1 MLKRKRVRIKN
12 DCLKL
17 DIQLFADGEIKFKV
31 DLDSTKAESGVSKL
45 KASSVAVGNLLSSGI
60 QQGTQALVN
69 LGKQA
74 LSSAADLEQNI
85 GGVETLFKDSANTVI
100 ENANNAFK
108 TAGMSAN
115 EYMST
120 VTSFSASLLQGL
132 GGDTAKAA
140 QIADTAIIDMSDNAN
155 KMGTSMELIQNAYQG
170 FAKQNY
176 TMLDNLKLGY
186 GGTQSEMARLIN
198 DSGVLGDS
206 MKVTAETLNNVSF
219 DKIIQAIHTIQDRM
233 GITGTTSK
241 EASETISGSVASM
254 KAAFD
259 NFLNGSGDIDTL
271 IESITTV
278 AKNVSAKIIEMAPNL
293 IDGLVQL
300 ITFIS
305 SQLPGLI
312 EQLLPTLSKALVDLI
327 KGLIKVIPG
336 VISSLASVL
345 PEIIDTVLKGLIE
358 IVNALAE
365 QLPTLIPTIIQA
377 ILNIIPV
384 LLENLPLFIT
394 AGIQLIMGLIQ
405 GLVTAIP
412 LIVAQLPLIIQS
424 IINALISLLP
434 QIILMAPQIIISLI
448 TGLINA
454 IPLLVEAIPQII
466 TSMIEGFFNGMKQ
479 FLEVGMNIIS
489 NLWNG
494 ISEAIIGVLAKIPGI
509 PKDILQK
516 IKDGFSKIGDIGK
529 NLVKG
534 LWNGINNAKD
544 WVLDKIKGFGKSILN
559 GIKSFFGIHSPSTE
573 FAWIGKM
580 NILGLE
586 EGMEDNIPDLN
597 KTIDRTISYSADT
610 AGLDFLKNG
619 ADYVSS
625 SLYSGIPNQAVQNYN
640 YSNDN
645 SETNALLFDLNK
657 GVNALLEK
665 DTNLY
670 VNGKA
675 LAQATYRDFKNEGQR
690 LGTSSTVNVR

>member
-1 MLKRKRVRIKN
+1 MRIKN
-12 DCLKL
+12 DHLKL
-17 DIQLFADGEIKFKV
+17 DIQKFADGEIKFKV

-45 KASSVAVGNLLSSGI
+45 KASSVAVGNLLASGI

-115 EYMST
+115 DYMST

-206 MKVTAETLNNVSF
+206 MEVTAETVNNVSF
-219 DKIIQAIHTIQDRM
+219 DKIIEAIHVIQDRM

-259 NFLNGSGDIDTL
+259 NFLNGSGSVDTL
-271 IESITTV
+271 METITTV
-278 AKNVSAKIIEMAPNL
+278 AKNISKKIIEMAPKL

-300 ITFIS
+300 ISFIA

-312 EQLLPTLSKALVDLI
+312 EKLLPTLTTAVVNLITGLVQVLPQI
-327 KGLIKVIPG
+327 
-336 VISSLASVL
+336 ISSLAAVL
-345 PEIIDTVLKGLIE
+345 PQIIETLIQGLMQIGQ
-358 IVNALAE
+358 ALIE
-365 QLPTLIPTIIQA
+365 QLPVIIPQIISALIDALAMINEHFDEFMNMGIQIIWAIIQGLISSIPTIIENLPTIIQA
-377 ILNIIPV
+377 IINFFSISK
-384 LLENLPLFIT
+384 LLS
-394 AGIQLIMGLIQ
+394 AGVTLIKGLANGLIKGIPSLLKQ
-405 GLVTAIP
+405 IPQLVGK
-412 LIVAQLPLIIQS
+412 
-424 IINALISLLP
+424 IINGFKNGGSLKDVGINLI
-434 QIILMAPQIIISLI
+434 
-448 TGLINA
+448 
-454 IPLLVEAIPQII
+454 
-466 TSMIEGFFNGMKQ
+466 
-479 FLEVGMNIIS
+479 
-489 NLWNG
+489 
-494 ISEAIIGVLAKIPGI
+494 
-509 PKDILQK
+509 
-516 IKDGFSKIGDIGK
+516 
-529 NLVKG
+529 KG
-534 LWNGINNAKD
+534 LWNGISSVKD

-580 NILGLE
+580 NVLGLE

-625 SLYSGIPNQAVQNYN
+625 SLYSGIPNQAIQNYN

-657 GVNALLEK
+657 GVNALLNK

-675 LAQATYRDFKNEGQR
+675 LAQVTYKDFKNEGQR

>member
-1 MLKRKRVRIKN
+1 MRIKN
-12 DCLKL
+12 DHLKL
-17 DIQLFADGEIKFKV
+17 DIQKFADGEIKFKV

-45 KASSVAVGNLLSSGI
+45 KASSVAVGNLLASGI
-60 QQGTQALVN
+60 QQGTQALIN

-115 EYMST
+115 DYMST

-140 QIADTAIIDMSDNAN
+140 QIADTAIVDMSDNAN

-206 MKVTAETLNNVSF
+206 MKVTAETVNNVSF
-219 DKIIQAIHTIQDRM
+219 DKIIEAIHVIQDRM

-241 EASETISGSVASM
+241 EAAETISGSVASM

-300 ITFIS
+300 ITFIA

-377 ILNIIPV
+377 ILDIIPV

-424 IINALISLLP
+424 IINTLISLLP

-479 FLEVGMNIIS
+479 FLEVGIDIIS

-494 ISEAIIGVLAKIPGI
+494 ISEAIVGVLAKIPGI

-625 SLYSGIPNQAVQNYN
+625 SLYFGIPNQAIQNYN

-657 GVNALLEK
+657 GVNALLNK

-670 VNGKA
+670 INGKA
-675 LAQATYRDFKNEGQR
+675 LAQTTYKDFKNEGQR

>member
-1 MLKRKRVRIKN
+1 M
-12 DCLKL
+12 
-17 DIQLFADGEIKFKV
+17 FADGEIKFKV
-31 DLDSTKAESGVSKL
+31 DLDSTQAESGVKKL
-45 KASSVAVGNLLSSGI
+45 KASTVAVGNLLASGI

-108 TAGMSAN
+108 TAGLSAN

-186 GGTQSEMARLIN
+186 GGTKSEMARLIN

-206 MKVTAETLNNVSF
+206 MEVTAETVNNVSF
-219 DKIIQAIHTIQDRM
+219 DKIIEAIHVIQDRM

-241 EASETISGSVASM
+241 EAAETISGSVSSM

-259 NFLNGSGDIDTL
+259 NFLNGSGDIGTL
-271 IESITTV
+271 IDSITTV

-300 ITFIS
+300 ITFIA
-305 SQLPGLI
+305 SQLPSLI
-312 EQLLPTLSKALVDLI
+312 EQLLPTLSSALVDLI
-327 KGLIKVIPG
+327 KGLIKVIPSI
-336 VISSLASVL
+336 ISSIANVL
-345 PEIIDTVLKGLIE
+345 PEIIDTLLKGLIE

-377 ILNIIPV
+377 VLNIIPV

-394 AGIQLIMGLIQ
+394 AGIQLIVGLIQ

-412 LIVAQLPLIIQS
+412 LIVAQMPLIIQS
-424 IINALISLLP
+424 IINTLISLLP
-434 QIILMAPQIIISLI
+434 QIILMAPQIIMSLI

-466 TSMIEGFFNGMKQ
+466 TSMVEGFFNGMKN
-479 FLEVGMNIIS
+479 FLDVGVNIIS

-494 ISEAIIGVLAKIPGI
+494 ISNAILGVLAKIPGI

-516 IKDGFSKIGDIGK
+516 FKDGFAKIGDIGK
-529 NLVKG
+529 NLVQG
-534 LWNGINNAKD
+534 LWKGINNAKD

-580 NILGLE
+580 NVLGLE

-597 KTIDRTISYSADT
+597 KTIDRTITYEAT
-610 AGLDFLKNG
+610 GLDYLANG
-619 ADYVSS
+619 FDN
-625 SLYSGIPNQAVQNYN
+625 YSGTISNGVLANANYN
-640 YSNDN
+640 QPIYV
-645 SETNALLFDLNK
+645 T
-657 GVNALLEK
+657 VNA
-665 DTNLY
+665 DMD
-670 VNGKA
+670 VNKFGKA
-675 LAQATYRDFKNEGQR
+675 FVKDIKTFSGGSKNSYNYG
-690 LGTSSTVNVR
+690 GSK

>member
-1 MLKRKRVRIKN
+1 M
-12 DCLKL
+12 
-17 DIQLFADGEIKFKV
+17 FADGEIKFKV
-31 DLDSTKAESGVSKL
+31 DLDSTQAESGVKKL
-45 KASSVAVGNLLSSGI
+45 KASTVAVGNLLASGI

-108 TAGMSAN
+108 TAGLSAN

-186 GGTQSEMARLIN
+186 GGTKSEMARLIN

-206 MKVTAETLNNVSF
+206 MEVTAETVNNVSF
-219 DKIIQAIHTIQDRM
+219 DKIIEAIHVIQDRM

-241 EASETISGSVASM
+241 EAAETISGSVSSM
-254 KAAFD
+254 NAAFD
-259 NFLNGSGDIDTL
+259 NFLNGSGDIGTL
-271 IESITTV
+271 IDSITTV

-300 ITFIS
+300 ITFIA
-305 SQLPGLI
+305 SQLPSLI
-312 EQLLPTLSKALVDLI
+312 EQLLPTLSSALVDLI
-327 KGLIKVIPG
+327 KGLIKVIPSI
-336 VISSLASVL
+336 ISSIANVL
-345 PEIIDTVLKGLIE
+345 PEIIDTLLKGLIE

-377 ILNIIPV
+377 VLNIIPV

-394 AGIQLIMGLIQ
+394 AGIQLIVGLIQ

-412 LIVAQLPLIIQS
+412 LIVAQMPLIIQS
-424 IINALISLLP
+424 IINTLISLLP
-434 QIILMAPQIIISLI
+434 QIILMAPQIIMSLI

-466 TSMIEGFFNGMKQ
+466 TSMVEGFFNGMKN
-479 FLEVGMNIIS
+479 FLDVGVNIIS

-494 ISEAIIGVLAKIPGI
+494 ISNAILGVLAKIPGI

-516 IKDGFSKIGDIGK
+516 FKDGFAKIGDIGK
-529 NLVKG
+529 NLVQG
-534 LWNGINNAKD
+534 LWKGINNAKD

-580 NILGLE
+580 NVLGLE

-597 KTIDRTISYSADT
+597 KTIDRTITYEAT
-610 AGLDFLKNG
+610 GLDYLANG
-619 ADYVSS
+619 FDN
-625 SLYSGIPNQAVQNYN
+625 YSGTISNGVLANANYN
-640 YSNDN
+640 QPIYV
-645 SETNALLFDLNK
+645 T
-657 GVNALLEK
+657 VNA
-665 DTNLY
+665 DMD
-670 VNGKA
+670 VNKFGKA
-675 LAQATYRDFKNEGQR
+675 FVKDIKTFSGGSKNSYNYG
-690 LGTSSTVNVR
+690 GSK

>member
-1 MLKRKRVRIKN
+1 MRIKN
-12 DCLKL
+12 DRLKL
-17 DIQLFADGEIKFKV
+17 DIQKFADGEIKFKV
-31 DLDSTKAESGVSKL
+31 DLDSTKAESGVNKL
-45 KASSVAVGNLLSSGI
+45 KASSVAVGNLLASGI

-140 QIADTAIIDMSDNAN
+140 EIANTAIIDMSDNAN

-198 DSGVLGDS
+198 DSGVLGDT
-206 MKVTAETLNNVSF
+206 MKVTAETVNDVSF

-241 EASETISGSVASM
+241 EAAETISGSVASM

-259 NFLNGSGDIDTL
+259 NFLNGSGSVDTL
-271 IESITTV
+271 METITTV
-278 AKNVSAKIIEMAPNL
+278 AKNISKKIIEMAPKL

-300 ITFIS
+300 ISFIA

-312 EQLLPTLSKALVDLI
+312 EKLLPTLTTAVVNLITGLVQVLPQI
-327 KGLIKVIPG
+327 
-336 VISSLASVL
+336 ISSLAAVL
-345 PEIIDTVLKGLIE
+345 PQIIETLIQGLMQIGQ
-358 IVNALAE
+358 ALIE
-365 QLPTLIPTIIQA
+365 QLPVIIPQIISALIDALAMINEHFDEFMNMGIQIIWAIIQGLISSIPTIIENLPTIIQA
-377 ILNIIPV
+377 IINFFSISK
-384 LLENLPLFIT
+384 LLS
-394 AGIQLIMGLIQ
+394 AGVTLIKGLANGLIKGIPSLLKQ
-405 GLVTAIP
+405 IPQLVGK
-412 LIVAQLPLIIQS
+412 
-424 IINALISLLP
+424 IINGFKNGGSLKDVGINLI
-434 QIILMAPQIIISLI
+434 
-448 TGLINA
+448 
-454 IPLLVEAIPQII
+454 
-466 TSMIEGFFNGMKQ
+466 
-479 FLEVGMNIIS
+479 
-489 NLWNG
+489 
-494 ISEAIIGVLAKIPGI
+494 
-509 PKDILQK
+509 
-516 IKDGFSKIGDIGK
+516 
-529 NLVKG
+529 KG
-534 LWNGINNAKD
+534 LWNGISSVKD

-610 AGLDFLKNG
+610 AGLDFLSNG
-619 ADYVSS
+619 ADYVSGMFSNGMCYGS
-625 SLYSGIPNQAVQNYN
+625 SSNTLYVTVNADMDVNKFGKAFVRNIKTFSGGSKNSYN
-640 YSNDN
+640 YGGS
-645 SETNALLFDLNK
+645 K
-657 GVNALLEK
+657 
-665 DTNLY
+665 
-670 VNGKA
+670 
-675 LAQATYRDFKNEGQR
+675 
-690 LGTSSTVNVR
+690 